1 MGIRSSNM
9 EVYKLLFKEKLLL
22 SNCDSVRQL
31 NLVEL
36 RKRFLIG
43 MVFGDGVV
51 ISPNTLL
58 DNKNIDEILIR
69 KNLIKY
75 LNEEGAGK
83 LVIRGFN
90 IDSNF
95 ELEGYY
101 DHLPPNFIFS
111 SIKGSPQKG
120 ELTSHQRRELLNRM
134 KRTQHA
140 LNTITFTSERVSL
153 EKTALQSEIHSRISD
168 VSSIGNYFETDGDR
182 LLFEHCTLGTF
193 SRSDWYK
200 RSDDYFGKVSTL
212 ESKRFKSEV
221 IDPAY
226 NSLFAEKGEGFL
238 LDNIK
243 ILNDVPEK
251 ILDAGVIYKSL
262 KNEIELIQYPYK
274 AFEIITSLGS
284 VELMQLITDE
294 AMGYIEDKLKG
305 TAERTLTRKNW
316 FGMYPKMRA
325 YLGMEI
331 K

>member
-1 MGIRSSNM
+1 M
-9 EVYKLLFKEKLLL
+9 LFKEKLLL

-31 NLVEL
+31 NLEEL

-51 ISPNTLL
+51 LSPNTLL
-58 DNKNIDEILIR
+58 DNKNIDELLKR

-90 IDSNF
+90 LDTNF
-95 ELEGYY
+95 ELEAYY
-101 DHLPPNFIFS
+101 DQLPDSFILS
-111 SIKGSPQKG
+111 SIEGSPQKG
-120 ELTSHQRRELLNRM
+120 DLTPHQSRELLNRINN
-134 KRTQHA
+134 TQKA
-140 LNTITFTSERVSL
+140 LGGITYTSERVSL
-153 EKTALQSEIHSRISD
+153 NKTALQSEIHARISD
-168 VSSIGNYFETDGDR
+168 ACSIGNYFETDGDR
-182 LLFEHCTLGTF
+182 LLFKNSTLDIY

-200 RSDDYFGKVSTL
+200 RSDHYFGKVSEL
-212 ESKRFKSEV
+212 ESIRFKSEI

-243 ILNDVPEK
+243 ILKDVPGE

-262 KNEIELIQYPYK
+262 KNEIGLIQYPYK

-294 AMGYIEDKLKG
+294 AMGYIEDKLKD
-305 TAERTLTRKNW
+305 TTKKTLTRKNW
-316 FGMYPKMRA
+316 FGMYPKMRN